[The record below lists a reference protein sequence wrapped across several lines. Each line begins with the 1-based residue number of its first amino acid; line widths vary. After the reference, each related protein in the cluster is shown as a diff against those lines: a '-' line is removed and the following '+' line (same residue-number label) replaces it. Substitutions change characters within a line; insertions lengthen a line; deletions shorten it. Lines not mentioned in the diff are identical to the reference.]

1 MASPSPSYCTQ
12 AEFQNKPIPYDRHAP
27 STHLRLVLDGLQSP
41 ALKSHHWHK
50 LAIIIHC
57 KTTKYNCTHAA
68 LRHALTQH
76 SGMHSRNTHACTHTA
91 LRHALK
97 ACTHATLR
105 HALMQHSGMHSR
117 NTHACTH
124 ATLTHALTQHS
135 CMHSRNTR
143 ACTHATLRHA
153 SRNCSICRTICI
165 THNKNTH
172 PGPDPG
178 A

>member
-1 MASPSPSYCTQ
+1 MWPAPPLLIAHKPNSRTNQSPMIDMHQAPTSGWYLMGSSPRHSKATTGTNLPSSSTARQQNTIALTQHLGMHSRSTQ
-12 AEFQNKPIPYDRHAP
+12 A
-27 STHLRLVLDGLQSP
+27 
-41 ALKSHHWHK
+41 
-50 LAIIIHC
+50 
-57 KTTKYNCTHAA
+57 CTHATLMHA
-68 LRHALTQH
+68 LTQHSGMHLRHALTQH
-76 SGMHSRNTHACTHTA
+76 SGMHSCNTQACT
-91 LRHALK
+91 L
-97 ACTHATLR
+97 
-105 HALMQHSGMHSR
+105 
-117 NTHACTH
+117 
-124 ATLTHALTQHS
+124 ATLTHALTHHS